1 MSGEE
6 DPSTAGALRVRR
18 RPDRTRAAVLVLHGG
33 REQSSGAARPWQLAA
48 LRMHP
53 FLRAVAAATGRDDVL
68 LGQVRYRS
76 RGWNGAA
83 AEPLRD
89 TRRALAELCGLVGDV
104 PVVLLGHSMGG
115 RAALRAADAGP
126 VCGVVALA
134 PWCPPGEPVAQLR
147 DRDVLVLHGDRD
159 RVTDPA
165 ESAAYVVRARAA
177 GARAGMLLVANGD
190 HAMLR
195 HPALWH
201 RTATAAV
208 AHLLAPE
215 TAPGEPFVRA
225 LAAAEPPVL
234 RAARRTSSDPAS
246 GPVRE
251 PGC

>member
-1 MSGEE
+1 M
-6 DPSTAGALRVRR
+6 
-18 RPDRTRAAVLVLHGG
+18 
-33 REQSSGAARPWQLAA
+33 
-48 LRMHP
+48 
-53 FLRAVAAATGRDDVL
+53 
-68 LGQVRYRS
+68 
-76 RGWNGAA
+76 
-83 AEPLRD
+83 
-89 TRRALAELCGLVGDV
+89 
-104 PVVLLGHSMGG
+104 
-115 RAALRAADAGP
+115 
-126 VCGVVALA
+126 
-134 PWCPPGEPVAQLR
+134 
-147 DRDVLVLHGDRD
+147 LVLHGDRD

-201 RTATAAV
+201 RSATAAV

-215 TAPGEPFVRA
+215 TTPGEPFLRA

-234 RAARRTSSDPAS
+234 RAAPRTPSDPEP